1 MLLEPVENIMTSS
14 GVSSSLMSSSV
25 VSSVA
30 LGVGPM
36 AGVDAMK
43 VSMAPCAAV
52 SRGVLVWRMALVGH
66 MQLVVPTTVSVGP
79 IGPLAPDKS
88 MLSTKVWAGLSVKVC
103 GRDCPSKYVGALL
116 VLGPARGD
124 GGDGG
129 EPVSL
134 SLVFQV
140 LVL

>member
-52 SRGVLVWRMALVGH
+52 SRGGTGVADGTGGPH
-66 MQLVVPTTVSVGP
+66 AAGGTDDGVSWS
-79 IGPLAPDKS
+79 DRS
-88 MLSTKVWAGLSVKVC
+88 AGT
-103 GRDCPSKYVGALL
+103 G
-116 VLGPARGD
+116 
-124 GGDGG
+124 
-129 EPVSL
+129 
-134 SLVFQV
+134 
-140 LVL
+140 

>member
-1 MLLEPVENIMTSS
+1 
-14 GVSSSLMSSSV
+14 
-25 VSSVA
+25 
-30 LGVGPM
+30 
-36 AGVDAMK
+36 
-43 VSMAPCAAV
+43 
-52 SRGVLVWRMALVGH
+52 

-88 MLSTKVWAGLSVKVC
+88 MLSTKAWAGLSVKVC
-103 GRDCPSKYVGALL
+103 GRDCPLKYVGALL
-116 VLGPARGD
+116 VLARGD